1 MDLTDEIKE
10 LRRLLA
16 DEKSQREEEQRRREE
31 EQRRREEE
39 QRRREEAEEL
49 AKESQPQTLS
59 QYLEACHSL
68 SLAIQVVTDRSLTT
82 QGETTNPTGRLYP
95 QRITPWQDFAARQE
109 RIWERLS
116 NGRLFHSQPS
126 FPTTNQL
133 AYVTSLLSPI
143 SSEAGLRDFERD
155 TVENA
160 VRKLFTE
167 AYHDPQLRSDFGL
180 QGNISFESH
189 TNLGRDT
196 LSEPMERISISDRST
211 GAQPAAPARPRRRAR
226 GKGNRADQFCI
237 SRNEDGQNVPA
248 VAIEYKPPHKLTQE
262 EVVVGLG
269 SEIRPQRDVIHQTGE
284 GFEFAARS
292 LAAAVVTQLFS
303 YMIGK
308 GVQYGYVCT
317 GEVFIFLFIPE
328 DPTAVHY
335 HVAVP
340 NLDVID
346 DDTTRLHRTAVAQV
360 FAFILQAVCAEPPP
374 ASWHDATAD
383 LGTWA
388 VEYDDVLREIPTTIR
403 KERPMSAYKPQ
414 RWKGFERS
422 PIRTR
427 SRCKRPQDALPH
439 RSDDEDEERTP
450 SPTPNQRSGPA
461 RSTATAGTQKPRAK
475 QDGGNQEKRP
485 VEKQKIRERPF
496 CTPKCLLG
504 VSLGGPMDSACPNAK
519 DHKRGHVDRSEFL
532 RLIRD
537 QLAKDRGSD
546 ADCAPLYLAGALGA
560 LFKVRLSSHGY
571 TLVAKGM
578 EKPDLPRLCHEEKVY
593 SKIRPMQGRG
603 VPVCLGIVELVLPY
617 YYDCGVFTH
626 FMFLS
631 WGGRPL
637 FEYAE
642 CVKRPAALDA
652 ITDIY
657 TRLHHLGVLHRDA
670 EARNILY
677 ASEHQSFTLVDF
689 ERAVIPTCKPLAS
702 ISPNRQAP
710 KRKRGAKGRV
720 SDPFTQELQL
730 VCGNVLKCIR

>member
-1 MDLTDEIKE
+1 MDATDELTR
-10 LRRLLA
+10 LRHLLEA
-16 DEKSQREEEQRRREE
+16 AENRASDEKSRREE

-95 QRITPWQDFAARQE
+95 RRIIPWQDFAARQE

-116 NGRLFHSQPS
+116 NGRSFHSQPS

-133 AYVTSLLSPI
+133 AYVTSLLNPI

-189 TNLGRDT
+189 TNLGSDT
-196 LSEPMERISISDRST
+196 LSEPMERISIRDKST
-211 GAQPAAPARPRRRAR
+211 AAQPAAPAKTRRRAR

-237 SRNEDGQNVPA
+237 SRNEHGQNVPA
-248 VAIEYKPPHKLTQE
+248 VAIEYKPPHKLTRE

-269 SEIRPQRDVIHQTGE
+269 LPRG
-284 GFEFAARS
+284 A

-317 GEVFIFLFIPE
+317 GEVFVFLFIPQ
-328 DPTAVHY
+328 DPTTVYY

-340 NLDVID
+340 NLDVVD
-346 DDTTRLHRTAVAQV
+346 DDGTRLHRTAVAQV

-388 VEYDDVLREIPTTIR
+388 VEYDDVLRDIPATIR

-427 SRCKRPQDALPH
+427 SRCQRPQDPLPH
-439 RSDDEDEERTP
+439 QSDDEEEEGAP
-450 SPTPNQRSGPA
+450 SPTPSRRSGPA
-461 RSTATAGTQKPRAK
+461 RSTATAGTQKPGAK
-475 QDGGNQEKRP
+475 QNGGNQGKRP
-485 VEKQKIRERPF
+485 VEKQRIQDRPF
-496 CTPKCLLG
+496 CTPQCLLG
-504 VSLGGPMDSACPNAK
+504 IALGGPMDSACPNAK
-519 DHKRGHVDRSEFL
+519 DHKHEHVDRSEFL
-532 RLIRD
+532 RLTRD

-546 ADCAPLYLAGALGA
+546 ADCAPLYLAGAVGA

-578 EKPDLPRLCHEEKVY
+578 EKPDFPRLCHEETVY

-603 VPVCLGIVELVLPY
+603 VPVCLGLVELVLPY

-631 WGGRPL
+631 WG
-637 FEYAE
+637 
-642 CVKRPAALDA
+642 
-652 ITDIY
+652 
-657 TRLHHLGVLHRDA
+657 
-670 EARNILY
+670 EAVVR
-677 ASEHQSFTLVDF
+677 HQSFTLVDF
-689 ERAVIPTCKPLAS
+689 ERAAIPTRQPLTS
-702 ISPNRQAP
+702 INPNRQTL
-710 KRKRGAKGRV
+710 KRKRAAKGRAK
-720 SDPFTQELQL
+720 DLFTQELQL
-730 VCGNVLKCIR
+730 ARSNVSNVLKE